1 VSGIVIREATEQ
13 DIPAI
18 LHIYSAAGLD
28 GGQSFTLEEA
38 RQHFTLFR
46 AYPNYR
52 LFVADQDGTIAGTYS
67 LLILDKLAKRGA
79 RTGIVEDVAVLPE
92 RQGRGLGRALM
103 EHARAECRAAGCYKL
118 ALSSNLERV
127 GAHGFYDALG
137 FERHGYSFVIR
148 P

>member
-38 RQHFTLFR
+38 RQHFTRFR
-46 AYPNYR
+46 DYPNYR
-52 LFVADQDGTIAGTYS
+52 LFVADQDGTIAGTYA

-79 RTGIVEDVAVLPE
+79 PTGIVEDVAVLPE

-137 FERHGYSFVIR
+137 FERHGYSFVIQ